1 MEVSFWLTVPVDMG
15 HQDGEGLEQ
24 MQKTL
29 FHIVPTV
36 ISQIVICICV
46 KYPVIPQQCSVLLYL
61 HNSILLR

>member
-46 KYPVIPQQCSVLLYL
+46 
-61 HNSILLR
+61 